1 MYMYT
6 IVYPARM
13 VMPVFF
19 SRMIYVFAVM
29 CNNKKCIITVACKW
43 LFPVVFLSYRE
54 CSVRIQY
61 IVLKPAPNERP

>member
-43 LFPVVFLSYRE
+43 LFPVVFLSY
-54 CSVRIQY
+54 
-61 IVLKPAPNERP
+61 